1 MVGAKDLRRARG
13 LDRVSPLDVSNLR
26 VEDRGFP
33 MHLAALAILD
43 GTPLRRASG
52 ELRLE
57 AIRERVEERTHLAP
71 RLRQALR
78 PVRRGRGPSVWVD
91 DPGFDIRAHVRTH
104 ALPGPG
110 DEAALLKMCA
120 ELNEP
125 PLDRSRPLW
134 EMWLL
139 TGGTDGT
146 VGLLIRLH
154 HVVAD
159 GIATLSLL
167 GALFDAAP
175 ESPTPRASNPA
186 EAGTMPSGR
195 VLFADNL
202 RRQAAAVRHSVSQLR
217 RPPVVARRLLSRMRQ
232 VRTLARLGSAPAVS
246 LNRAVS
252 EHRRLVL
259 VRADLSRVKAVGRAH
274 DAKVNDVV
282 LSAVAGGARRLL
294 ESRGELEPGMALR
307 VSVAASVR
315 AEDDPTTGNR
325 VGVRLVPIPVD
336 EPDAR
341 RRLEQIGRATAAQRN
356 QPPYL
361 PGGRL
366 LQRWM
371 VRVMFRQRLVN
382 LLLSNVPGPSL
393 PMYFAGARVLEVFQI
408 GVVQGNITLSV
419 GVLSYAGQLNFDI
432 VADAEA
438 VPDVAAFTQGLSDA
452 LAQLGVLDPRGRER
466 SASSESGP
474 R

>member
-1 MVGAKDLRRARG
+1 MVGAKGPRRARG

-26 VEDRGFP
+26 VEERGFP
-33 MHLAALAILD
+33 MHVAALAILE

-57 AIRERVEERTHLAP
+57 AIREQVEARTHLAP

-78 PVRRGRGPSVWVD
+78 PVRRGWGPPVWVD
-91 DPGFDIRAHVRTH
+91 DPGFDIRAHVRTR

-110 DEAALLKMCA
+110 DEAALLKVCA

-139 TGGTDGT
+139 TGCTDGT

-159 GIATLSLL
+159 GIAALSLM
-167 GALFDAAP
+167 GALFDAP
-175 ESPTPRASNPA
+175 PGSPTPRASDPGA
-186 EAGTMPSGR
+186 RTMPRER

-202 RRQAAAVRHSVSQLR
+202 RRQAAAVGHSVGQLR
-217 RPPVVARRLLSRMRQ
+217 RPPVLARRLLSGMRQ

-315 AEDDPTTGNR
+315 AEDDPLTGNR

-336 EPDAR
+336 EPDTG
-341 RRLEQIGRATAAQRN
+341 RRLDQIGRATAAQRS
-356 QPPYL
+356 QAPYL

-419 GVLSYAGQLNFDI
+419 GALSYAGQLNFDI

-438 VPDVAAFTQGLSDA
+438 VPDVAAFAQGLSDA
-452 LAQLGVLDPRGRER
+452 LAELGVLDPRVRAR
-466 SASSESGP
+466 SAASDSGSG
-474 R
+474 